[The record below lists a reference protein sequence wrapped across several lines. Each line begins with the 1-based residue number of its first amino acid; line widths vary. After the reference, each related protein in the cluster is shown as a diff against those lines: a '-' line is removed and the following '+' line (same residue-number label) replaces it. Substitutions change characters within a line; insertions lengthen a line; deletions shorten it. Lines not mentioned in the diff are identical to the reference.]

1 MYCVSTQCYKGLR
14 RAQPLRRS
22 FAALAKMSVSDP
34 LDLTSQ
40 FSEEERMI
48 MVRAADW
55 LAVRRVTAPFSLC
68 VRLSLTSLSL
78 SPFL

>member
-1 MYCVSTQCYKGLR
+1 
-14 RAQPLRRS
+14 
-22 FAALAKMSVSDP
+22 MSVSDP

-55 LAVRRVTAPFSLC
+55 LAVRRVTAPFSPC